1 MSVTVE
7 LPSALARYA
16 GGTKFLV
23 ASGSNVRS
31 MFEKLWEDYPQLR
44 IRVLDKR
51 DQLYPYLIL
60 IKNNVRL
67 SPQELS
73 DIPLDDGDTLEVMTL
88 AGGG

>member
-1 MSVTVE
+1 MSVNVE

-23 ASGSNVRS
+23 ASGDNVR
-31 MFEKLWEDYPQLR
+31 MLFEKLWEDYPQLR
-44 IRVLDKR
+44 IRLLDKR
-51 DQLYPYLIL
+51 DQLYPYFVL

-67 SPQELS
+67 SPQELC